1 MNSQNKILYEHL
13 KDYPIST
20 EGFHNIGN
28 QAIPAA
34 WSHKPEITEASP
46 EKRPRS
52 AVRDGSE

>member
-1 MNSQNKILYEHL
+1 MSSQNKIIYEHL
-13 KDYPIST
+13 KDYATSSDD
-20 EGFHNIGN
+20 IGN

-34 WSHKPEITEASP
+34 WSHKPEIAEASP